1 MWPIMCLSRRPSL
14 KTAKFYLGNHER
26 KPMSEQTNDEAVET
40 PKTLNMSGVGE
51 FEELANAPRPVR
63 RARLRLT
70 RIDPWS
76 MMKTAFLFSIAGLII
91 VLVATAALWSIVAV
105 SGALGQVE
113 EAMNALLSNAD
124 GSGTIVLKD
133 YVDFPR
139 VMGFALVL
147 GAINVVLMT
156 ALATLGAFLYNVSC
170 SLLGGVEVTLSEE

>member
-1 MWPIMCLSRRPSL
+1 
-14 KTAKFYLGNHER
+14 
-26 KPMSEQTNDEAVET
+26 MSEQTNEAAA
-40 PKTLNMSGVGE
+40 PQTLKVSGVGE
-51 FEELANAPRPVR
+51 FSELKNAPRPVR

-76 MMKTAFLFSIAGLII
+76 MMKTAFLFSVAGLI
-91 VLVATAALWSIVAV
+91 VLLVATALLWSVIAI

-124 GSGTIVLKD
+124 GSGAIQITD

-139 VMGFALVL
+139 VMGLALVF